1 MSFLDGLLH
10 RVRAW
15 LRPERHARELREEI
29 DFHLSLDTMHQQQA
43 GPADDARYAAR
54 RRFGNVTRYA
64 EEAREMSGLG
74 FLDMAK
80 QDVRFALRTFRHAP
94 AFTAVAVL
102 TIALGIGATAAI
114 FSVVNAV
121 ILKPLPY
128 PDAERIVMVWMD
140 NRRLGVKED
149 VHSYPNL
156 ADLKSQNRT
165 LSHLAPFREAGFN
178 LTGEGAEPMRVYGGA
193 LPAEVFAALGVRPV
207 VGSLYTSAN
216 EQDGNDLVV
225 VLSNALWKDRFGG
238 QANVIGQ
245 QIELNGRKRTVVGV
259 MPPKFAFPSEQ
270 SQLWVPLVIGEQ
282 MKTARSWYALPA
294 IGRLKPRVS
303 LAQARADLA
312 TVAARLAEQYPDNR
326 DYGTWVV
333 PLPEQVVGPTLRTA
347 LWIMLGAVAAVLLIA
362 CANVANLLLSRAAV
376 REREVSV
383 RMALGASTGRL
394 VRQLLSESL
403 VLSAIGGAVGVF
415 LAWAG
420 LRLLRALAPADL
432 PRMDD
437 VSVDGTVLLVTA
449 GVTVLTGM
457 LFGLVPAAQSS
468 RTSLSETMREGG
480 RGATSGRGGQ
490 RLRRMIVAAQLALVV
505 VLLTGA
511 GLLVRT
517 FATLQGVQLGFNPEN
532 VLTVSLQL
540 PVAKYPEPPTAV
552 AFYQSLLD
560 RVRAIPGVRAAGT
573 VTTMFL
579 SQTPN
584 SGSIVVEGR
593 PVRREDREVTIDGAS
608 PGFFETVGARLVRGR
623 LFDGTE
629 RQDGQLVAV
638 INEQMAKAYW
648 PGVSPIGRRFRW
660 GFQDSDTTQS
670 PWRTVVGI
678 VADMRRTGVDMPV
691 REEAFVPYAQRTTL
705 GNLVFVKTT
714 GDPMAIVP
722 RVRDVLRQLDP
733 AQPITKIETLE
744 QQLSGLIAQRRF
756 NMTLVAAFA
765 VLALVLAIIGAYG
778 VTSYLVSQRTK
789 ELGVRLALGAQPSG
803 VARLVVAD
811 GMRVAGVG
819 VVVGVVAALFTTRL
833 AASLLYG
840 VSPRDPVTI
849 AAVAVVLLTVAAL
862 ANYLPARRAARVDPL
877 VALRQ
882 E

>member
-1 MSFLDGLLH
+1 MSLVHAIRH
-10 RVRAW
+10 RLRAW
-15 LRPERHARELREEI
+15 LHPEQHERELREEME
-29 DFHLSLDTMHQQQA
+29 FHLSLDSQQPQ
-43 GPADDARYAAR
+43 GTTDAYGAAR

-74 FLDMAK
+74 FFDMAK
-80 QDVRFALRTFRHAP
+80 QDVRFALRTFSHAP
-94 AFTAVAVL
+94 SFSAVAVL

-140 NRRLGVKED
+140 NRRLKVKED
-149 VHSYPNL
+149 YHSYPNL
-156 ADLKSQNRT
+156 ADLKSQNRSLT
-165 LSHLAPFREAGFN
+165 YLAPFYETGFN
-178 LTGEGAEPMRVYGGA
+178 LTGDGADPRRVYGGA
-193 LPAEVFAALGVRPV
+193 LPAEVFATLGVRPAI
-207 VGSLYTSAN
+207 GTLYTAAN
-216 EQDGNDLVV
+216 EQDGSDMVV
-225 VLSNALWKDRFGG
+225 VLGNALWRDRFGG
-238 QANVIGQ
+238 RADVIGQ
-245 QIELNGRKRTVVGV
+245 QVELNGRKRTVVAV
-259 MPPKFAFPSEQ
+259 MPPAFAFPSAE
-270 SQLWVPLVIGEQ
+270 SQLWVPLVIPPDVRTE
-282 MKTARSWYALPA
+282 RSSYAFPA
-294 IGRLKPRVS
+294 IGRLKPGVS
-303 LAQARADLA
+303 LEQARADLA
-312 TVAARLAEQYPDNR
+312 TVAKRLEEQYPSNR
-326 DYGTWVV
+326 DYGAYVV

-362 CANVANLLLSRAAV
+362 CANVANLLLSRAAA
-376 REREVSV
+376 REREVTV

-415 LAWAG
+415 FAWAG
-420 LRLLRALAPADL
+420 LRVLRSMAPADL
-432 PRMDD
+432 PRMDG
-437 VSVDGTVLLVTA
+437 VNVDMTVLVVTA
-449 GVTVLTGM
+449 GVTIATGL

-480 RGATSGRGGQ
+480 RGATLGRGGQ
-490 RLRRMIVAAQLALVV
+490 RLRRAIVGAQLAMVV
-505 VLLTGA
+505 VLLTAA

-517 FATLQGVQLGFNPEN
+517 FATLQSVQLGFNPEN
-532 VLTVSLQL
+532 ILTVRLQL
-540 PVAKYPEPPTAV
+540 PGAKYPEPPLAA

-560 RVRAIPGVRAAGT
+560 RVRAIPGVRGAGT

-579 SQTPN
+579 SKTPN
-584 SGSIVVEGR
+584 SGNITAEGR
-593 PVRREDREVTIDGAS
+593 APRDEDQEMTIDAAS
-608 PGFFETVGARLVRGR
+608 HGFFEAVGARLVAGR
-623 LFDGTE
+623 FFDGTE
-629 RQDGQLVAV
+629 RADGQRVAV
-638 INEQMAKAYW
+638 INEHMAKYYW
-648 PGVSPIGRRFRW
+648 PNANAVGRRFLLGRP
-660 GFQDSDTTQS
+660 GTDTTRR
-670 PWRTVVGI
+670 WITVVGV

-691 REEAFVPYAQRTTL
+691 RDEAFVPHVQRAML
-705 GNLVFVKTT
+705 GNLVLVRTT

-722 RVRDVLRQLDP
+722 SVRDVLRQLDP

-789 ELGVRLALGAQPSG
+789 ELGVRLALGAEPSR

-811 GMRVAGVG
+811 GMRVAVAG
-819 VVVGVVAALFTTRL
+819 VVVGVVVAVFTTRL

-840 VSPRDPVTI
+840 VSPRDPMTI
-849 AAVAVVLLTVAAL
+849 GAVAGILLLVAAL

-877 VALRQ
+877 IALRQ